1 MNIPRLC
8 ELLSTSDA
16 ANELELSSDRVRQL
30 AKNGRLPA
38 MRTRSGTYVF
48 VAEDVAHFKER
59 RASVKTS
66 VA

>member
-1 MNIPRLC
+1 MEIPSRC
-8 ELLSTSDA
+8 DLLSTSDA

-38 MRTRSGTYVF
+38 MRTRSGVYVF
-48 VAEDVAHFKER
+48 VAEDVAHFKEKR
-59 RASVKTS
+59 TPIKAF